1 LIEATYTQQNMWP
14 MGCEKKTSPI
24 STTMKMKEES
34 STMETKSM
42 ATTRSTT
49 CCCLVTKLMRKLK
62 KSRSRI
68 RQGSFQCHYD
78 PLSYSLNFDTSDCG
92 SLLDEDYYYKF
103 CAFSSRFVANPT
115 TSCPVLQVAAGKSQ

>member
-1 LIEATYTQQNMWP
+1 MWR
-14 MGCEKKTSPI
+14 MSSENNTS
-24 STTMKMKEES
+24 TMKMKDEAI
-34 STMETKSM
+34 TM
-42 ATTRSTT
+42 ATETVAATRSSS
-49 CCCLVTKLMRKLK
+49 CCCLMTKLMRKVLK
-62 KSRSRI
+62 RSRSRI

-115 TSCPVLQVAAGKSQ
+115 TSRPVLQVASGNSQ

>member
-1 LIEATYTQQNMWP
+1 MWP
-14 MGCEKKTSPI
+14 MSSEKNTSNI

-34 STMETKSM
+34 STVETKSVA
-42 ATTRSTT
+42 ATSST

-62 KSRSRI
+62 RSRSRI

-115 TSCPVLQVAAGKSQ
+115 ISCPVLQVSAGKSQ

>member
-1 LIEATYTQQNMWP
+1 
-14 MGCEKKTSPI
+14 
-24 STTMKMKEES
+24 MKMKEES
-34 STMETKSM
+34 ATTMETKSVE
-42 ATTRSTT
+42 ATRSTTT

-103 CAFSSRFVANPT
+103 CAFSSSLGELSLENWLMSEKISRLREIASF
-115 TSCPVLQVAAGKSQ
+115 SYIGM